1 LLEDFKKLALSSN
14 FSTKHDVVDWQISE
28 AIRIRLVEQK
38 FLELFSQGLMNGTV
52 HISVGQQFS
61 AVAVTGQLSDDDWV
75 ASNHRCHGH

>member
-1 LLEDFKKLALSSN
+1 MLEDFKKLALSSN